1 MDLFQMSDLQLPWC
15 LRVVATLRI
24 ANFIAAGITDVDAL
38 ALSAKCNSAALRG
51 VMEYLVSK
59 GIFEE
64 PEDGKFLLNEPA
76 KGLLESAVLLG
87 LDLNGIGGRMTGAW
101 STLPSYVRTGAPA
114 YHEAYGLPFWEDLEA
129 HPDIAESF
137 DALIGPQGHGDFNG
151 EFEIAGGWESVRT
164 VVDVGGGTGAMLAAI
179 LRLRPHVRGVLVE
192 LPRTVDRA
200 QQTFRAA
207 GIEARVASIGQ
218 SFFDPLPPGADLY
231 LLRGVL
237 NNWADPE
244 AEVILRRCAEAARPH
259 GRVVILK
266 GVLPDGVRSGL
277 SISHIMAGGK
287 ERSVAEFK
295 ALASKAGLYVIAAAK
310 QSSGY
315 FVVECKLAG

>member
-64 PEDGKFLLNEPA
+64 PEDGIFLLNEPA
-76 KGLLESAVLLG
+76 NGLLESAVLLG

-244 AEVILRRCAEAARPH
+244 AEVILRRCASLGTLTYATRRITT
-259 GRVVILK
+259 GRATVE
-266 GVLPDGVRSGL
+266 L
-277 SISHIMAGGK
+277 S
-287 ERSVAEFK
+287 E
-295 ALASKAGLYVIAAAK
+295 
-310 QSSGY
+310 
-315 FVVECKLAG
+315 